1 MSLLRSFRV
10 LALLFVGA
18 SCGQAPA
25 QTLPAPAPAP
35 APARGQ
41 LLYDTHC
48 IECHNSQM
56 HWRDR
61 KLASDWASLKAQVTH
76 WQAVA
81 LLNWSEADIVEVT
94 RHLNGAIYRF
104 QPPPEL
110 RGQAAPLPAR
120 SVAGLP

>member
-1 MSLLRSFRV
+1 MEKGFKPMSLLCLSRAVALLAAGVLCSQA
-10 LALLFVGA
+10 LAL
-18 SCGQAPA
+18 A
-25 QTLPAPAPAP
+25 QTLSTT

-56 HWRDR
+56 HWRDK
-61 KLASDWASLKAQVTH
+61 KLASDWVSLKAQVTH

-94 RHLNGAIYRF
+94 RHLNAAIYRF
-104 QPPPEL
+104 VP
-110 RGQAAPLPAR
+110 PAR
-120 SVAGLP
+120 SVAALP